1 MRMKS
6 FAFGTLELVGDIT
19 DVSVKDDWI
28 IMNINTTTPAGWT
41 LRAAM
46 TRSDLWT
53 MVKLMCRWSNFRYL
67 VFGSGKAKD
76 AAETPDY

>member
-19 DVSVKDDWI
+19 DLTVKDGWLI
-28 IMNINTTTPAGWT
+28 LNVNTTTPAGWT

-46 TRSDLWT
+46 TREDLWM
-53 MVKLMCRWSNFRYL
+53 MVRRMCKWSTLRYL
-67 VFGSGKAKD
+67 VFGCGKAKE
-76 AAETPDY
+76 AAEIPDY

>member
-1 MRMKS
+1 MKS

-19 DVSVKDDWI
+19 DVFVKDDWI

-46 TRSDLWT
+46 TRSDVWT
-53 MVKLMCRWSNFRYL
+53 MAKLMCRWSVIRSL

-76 AAETPDY
+76 AAGAPDY